1 MKTVANRFPTSSR
14 HGRWAGP
21 AAVACYFAGAKLLI
35 HFLSNGQYG
44 YFRDELYFIA
54 RGEHLDWGYVD
65 QAPLAPWIARLTRAA
80 LGDSLFALR
89 FAPAVAGAM
98 KVLLTG
104 WMVREFGGKTFAVT
118 LACLCLLVAPG
129 YLLTDTLFSMN
140 AFEPLFWMGS
150 AYCLVVGIHRSQPHF
165 WLWSGLLMGLGLQNK
180 HSMLLF
186 GVGIFVGLVLTSTR
200 HFLVSQWLWMGA
212 ALALLLFLPNL
223 LWQYQHHWPM
233 LEVLANVQK
242 TGKNVVLSPPQYVVQ
257 QLLLLLPLTAPV
269 WIAGIW
275 FFLFHRQ
282 GSQYRLLGIAYLI
295 ILVLVITLKGKNYYL
310 LPAYPM
316 LFAGGATLWESVLQG
331 KRSFRWLQAT
341 ALGLLA
347 MAGAA
352 LAPLTLPVLPIETFL
367 RYQQALGFKPPK
379 TEVAHVGPLPQ
390 YFGDMFGWPEMVE
403 AVARICRALPPEERS
418 KTAIFARNYG
428 QAAAIDFFGRRYG
441 LPKAISPHQNY
452 YLWGPRNFTG
462 ESMIVLGYD
471 RNSVE
476 EYCTRVV
483 EAGRV
488 NHPYAMAEER
498 YQIFLC
504 RGLKQPLSELW
515 PQWKHW
521 N

>member
-1 MKTVANRFPTSSR
+1 MELVPHTLSTSSHR
-14 HGRWAGP
+14 SGWTSP
-21 AAVACYFAGAKLLI
+21 VAVACYFAGAKLLI

-65 QAPLAPWIARLTRAA
+65 QAPLAPWIARLTLTT
-80 LGDSLFALR
+80 LGESLFALR
-89 FAPAVAGAM
+89 LLPAVGGAL
-98 KVLLTG
+98 KILLTG
-104 WMVREFGGKTFAVT
+104 LMVREFGGKTFAAM
-118 LACLCLLVAPG
+118 LACLCVLVAPG

-150 AYCLVVGIHRSQPHF
+150 AYCLVLAIHRSQPRL
-165 WLWSGLLMGLGLQNK
+165 WLWFGLLAGLGLQNK

-186 GVGIFVGLVLTSTR
+186 GLGILVGLLLTSAR
-200 HFLVSQWLWMGA
+200 RFFASQWLWIGA

-223 LWQYQHHWPM
+223 LWQHHHHWPM

-242 TGKNVVLSPPQYVVQ
+242 TGKNVVLSPCQYVGQ
-257 QLLLLLPLTAPV
+257 QFLLLLPLAVPV
-269 WIAGIW
+269 WIAGLW
-275 FFLFHRQ
+275 FFLLDRQ
-282 GSQYRLLGIAYLI
+282 GSRYRLLGVAYLV
-295 ILVLVITLKGKNYYL
+295 ILVLMVTLKGKNYYL

-316 LFAGGATLWESVLQG
+316 LFAGGATLWERISEG
-331 KRSFRWLQAT
+331 KRSIRWLQVGF
-341 ALGLLA
+341 LYLLA
-347 MAGAA
+347 MAGVAFSPFA
-352 LAPLTLPVLPIETFL
+352 LPVLPIETFL
-367 RYQQALGFKPPK
+367 RYQQTLGFQPPK
-379 TEVAHVGPLPQ
+379 SEVGHVGRLPQ

-403 AVARICRALPPEERS
+403 TVVRIYQSLPSEERA
-418 KTAIFARNYG
+418 KTAILARNYG
-428 QAAAIDFFGRRYG
+428 EAGAIDFFGRRHG

-452 YLWGPRNFTG
+452 YLWGPRHYTG

-471 RNSVE
+471 RETVE
-476 EYCTRVV
+476 EYFSRVE

-488 NHPYAMAEER
+488 DHPYAMAEEH

-504 RGLKQPLSELW
+504 RGLKQPLPELW